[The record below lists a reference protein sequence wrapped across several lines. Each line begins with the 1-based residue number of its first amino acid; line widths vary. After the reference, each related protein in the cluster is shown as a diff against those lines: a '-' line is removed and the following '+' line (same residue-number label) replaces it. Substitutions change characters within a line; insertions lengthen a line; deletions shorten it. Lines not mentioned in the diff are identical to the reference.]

1 MLPSRLTCFASSVPS
16 LPVPQ
21 VCATPSDAIFPMHN
35 ALETLQYEQYLE
47 QMGTPTP
54 LHTSS
59 SLQQLPSCAPVA
71 ASPPACA
78 PAASSGLWAE
88 GSAGLP
94 HATAP
99 AAVLPEYR
107 LFGEEADIFGAALRE
122 AALAAVPQACVPTA
136 AAGAAAGGTTSFA
149 SFVGV
154 PPACAPPPAAAS
166 PQRWTPFGTGA
177 GAGSGASGAAAGGTT
192 TFASFAEVST

>member
-1 MLPSRLTCFASSVPS
+1 MLPRLTRFASSVPS
-16 LPVPQ
+16 LPAPQ
-21 VCATPSDAIFPMHN
+21 VCTTPSDAIFPIHN

-88 GSAGLP
+88 GSAGLD
-94 HATAP
+94 HARAP
-99 AAVLPEYR
+99 AAVFPEYF
-107 LFGEEADIFGAALRE
+107 LFGGEADRFGAALRE
-122 AALAAVPQACVPTA
+122 AAAALAAVPQACAPTA
-136 AAGAAAGGTTSFA
+136 AAGAAAGGTASFA
-149 SFVGV
+149 SFADV
-154 PPACAPPPAAAS
+154 PPACAPAAAS
-166 PQRWTPFGTGA
+166 PQRWAPFGTCA

-192 TFASFAEVST
+192 ALASSDEVSA